1 MEEMGH
7 RQSAAASEYESPR
20 PPALEDVVRWV
31 RRNLSIL
38 LLGPLAG
45 LGLGLIAQL
54 LMTTVYQGRGSFV
67 VNDLPFGETSRS
79 SDAETQRVLVDT
91 VILSIPNADMLR
103 AVEQRLGVHHGQI
116 SFSDVDLPVSLR
128 GRTPAAN
135 VRIEEPHNSRIGIID
150 ATSQSPEFAADV
162 VNAILSELLR
172 FNKIGGKIQNVKMRL
187 SFAKDKADS
196 LLKQLV
202 DLSGERIKLERE
214 DSELNDYTKRGFP
227 LQGFPAFNDDA
238 TLNNLKTQL
247 ILVQSEYDRIA
258 SYNTRGELLDG
269 KKSELDGLKK
279 QIARHADS
287 LTAALRSQLQI
298 SSTQEKN
305 IQSEL
310 KDTQE
315 QLQTLQQL
323 DAKLEQSFA
332 DPSLMKQLATAD
344 AGDVPD
350 SSSNMIVIIDGATP
364 QHRPVSP
371 KLWLNLL
378 LGGFFGFALATSIAA
393 LRSWLDR
400 KLTSVESVEQL
411 TSLPCL
417 ALLPKFA
424 QPATGKRTAR
434 EAEYSAGL
442 GFLGNWLLRG
452 QATTDRRQFIIGIT
466 PAKREQSCSELVA
479 NLAVLLVQAEKK
491 TLVVDLHVSS
501 PRQEHLLGIAATR
514 GLGEWLVADEPLE
527 SHITYSTVR
536 ELALLPPGRIGTSL
550 DDLLLRRSL
559 AAALLDLVGRWDFI
573 LIDCPAVLYDWNA
586 MLALPSGSPLVI
598 TADYK
603 TTTADDVVHTAR
615 HARGPKWDVLG
626 VVLQDCPEKLIKQ
639 ALRG

>member
-7 RQSAAASEYESPR
+7 RQAATVLEYEDPR
-20 PPALEDVVRWV
+20 PQGLEDVLRWV
-31 RRNLSIL
+31 RLNLFIL

-45 LGLGLIAQL
+45 LVLGLIAQG

-67 VNDLPFGETSRS
+67 VNDLPFGETTRS

-103 AVEQRLGVHHGQI
+103 AVEQRLGVPHDRI

-128 GRTPAAN
+128 GRIPAAN

-150 ATSQSPEFAADV
+150 ATSQSPQFAADV
-162 VNAILSELLR
+162 VNAILAELLR
-172 FNKIGGKIQNVKMRL
+172 FNKIGGKIQNVKLRL
-187 SFAKDKADS
+187 SFAKDKADG

-202 DLSGERIKLERE
+202 VLSGERIKLERE
-214 DSELNDYTKRGFP
+214 NSELNDYTKRGFP
-227 LQGFPAFNDDA
+227 LQSFPSFNDDA

-258 SYNTRGELLDG
+258 SYTTRGELLDG

-279 QIARHADS
+279 QIARHSDS
-287 LTAALRSQLQI
+287 LAAALRSQLEI

-305 IQSEL
+305 IQAEV
-310 KDTQE
+310 KETQD

-323 DAKLEQSFA
+323 NAKLEQSFA
-332 DPSLMKQLATAD
+332 DPSLMAQLATAD
-344 AGDVPD
+344 VDDVPD
-350 SSSNMIVIIDGATP
+350 SSSNIIVIVDSATP
-364 QHRPVSP
+364 QYRPVSP

-378 LGGFFGFALATSIAA
+378 LGGFFGVALAAGIAA

-400 KLTSVESVEQL
+400 QLTSVERVEQL
-411 TSLPCL
+411 TGLPCL
-417 ALLPKFA
+417 AQLPKLP
-424 QPATGKRTAR
+424 PAIGKRTAR
-434 EAEYSAGL
+434 ESEYSAGL
-442 GFLGNWLLRG
+442 GFLGNWFLRG
-452 QATTDRRQFIIGIT
+452 QAATDRRQFIIGIT

-479 NLAVLLVQAEKK
+479 HLAVLLVQAEKK

-501 PRQEHLLGIAATR
+501 PRQEQLLGIAATR
-514 GLGEWLVADEPLE
+514 GLGEWLVTDEPLE

-559 AAALLDLVGRWDFI
+559 AAALLDLLGRWDFI

-598 TADYK
+598 TADYN
-603 TTTADDVVHTAR
+603 TTNADDVLHTAR

-626 VVLQDCPEKLIKQ
+626 VVLQDCPEKLIQ
-639 ALRG
+639 